1 MQSYNI
7 LILLNYNDY
16 ENTIKFVNE
25 HNNFEELNKIIIVD
39 NCSLD
44 NSYVILQDVFKN
56 NSKID
61 IIQSTSNGGY
71 SSGNNFGIKYAL
83 RNYKIDSFIIA
94 NPDTRIDYKNFNK
107 FMKTVHYLTS
117 IYSNR
122 LGIVAPATIPSK
134 SNNVNIGWKQ
144 PSMLDDILSN
154 LMIINKIKSKLTF
167 RKKCNKKY
175 IRTDVILGAFFL
187 ITSKSII
194 DIGLFDDQTF
204 LYCEERILAFK
215 LKKKGYLNFV
225 DLESFYYHNHLEK
238 KNVNT
243 EINNFRELNRSK
255 EIYHQ
260 KYLKSNKF
268 KKIIFYI
275 SAKIGEL
282 ERYFYFY
289 LKFRN

>member
-1 MQSYNI
+1 MRSYNI

-16 ENTIKFVNE
+16 EDTLKFVNE
-25 HNNFEELNKIIIVD
+25 HSNLKELNKIIVVD

-44 NSYVILQDVFKN
+44 NSYFILQNIFKN
-56 NSKID
+56 NNKID
-61 IIQSTSNGGY
+61 IIQSSNNGGY

-83 RNYKIDSFIIA
+83 KNYKPDNFIIA
-94 NPDTRIDYKNFNK
+94 NPDTRIDYQNFNG
-107 FMKTVHYLTS
+107 FMRTVYHLTNT
-117 IYSNR
+117 YPNR
-122 LGIVAPATIPSK
+122 LGIVAPMTVSLK
-134 SNNVNIGWKQ
+134 TSDVNVGWKQ
-144 PSMLDDILSN
+144 PNILDDIISN
-154 LMIINKIKSKLTF
+154 LMVINKIKSKLTF